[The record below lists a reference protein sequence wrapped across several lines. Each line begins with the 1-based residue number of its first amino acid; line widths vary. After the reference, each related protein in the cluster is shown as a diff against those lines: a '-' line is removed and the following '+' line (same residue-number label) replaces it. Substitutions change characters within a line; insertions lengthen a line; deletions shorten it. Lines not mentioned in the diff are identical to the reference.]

1 VHSGAIFIAVVV
13 LTPLLG
19 RLPLVVV
26 AAVLVVTAL
35 QLVDRWSL
43 QLVRKIACRE
53 MVDWRA
59 IALDFAVIVTVAA
72 TAIAGDIVVAVLIGV
87 GVAVVLFV
95 LRMSRSIVRREQW
108 GDGVR
113 SRRARD
119 AGESALLAEHGR
131 AILVLELDGPMFFGS
146 AESLADR
153 IESGLARGARYVVL
167 DMRRVNDLDSTG
179 ARIMLQAH
187 ERLKSRGAQ
196 LLVGSVEAVT
206 HVNVVLRDTGV
217 LAAIG
222 AARVFP
228 DADRALEWAENRVI
242 EAARSPEARAGE
254 YPFVQLDLLAGF
266 SAEERARFRE
276 LLGRRE
282 YAPGEVVFREGGA
295 GEELYI
301 IVAGSASVK
310 LRISGEGG
318 HGGEPGREQRLITFA
333 AGTVFGEMALLDRE
347 ARSASVEADERLVC
361 YVLDRHAYERIE
373 REMHGVAIKLLTNL
387 GRELSARLRRANR
400 MLNQLES

>member
-1 VHSGAIFIAVVV
+1 V
-13 LTPLLG
+13 
-19 RLPLVVV
+19 
-26 AAVLVVTAL
+26 
-35 QLVDRWSL
+35 
-43 QLVRKIACRE
+43 
-53 MVDWRA
+53 
-59 IALDFAVIVTVAA
+59 
-72 TAIAGDIVVAVLIGV
+72 
-87 GVAVVLFV
+87 
-95 LRMSRSIVRREQW
+95 
-108 GDGVR
+108 
-113 SRRARD
+113 
-119 AGESALLAEHGR
+119 
-131 AILVLELDGPMFFGS
+131 FFGS

-153 IESGLARGARYVVL
+153 IEAGLGRGARYVVL

-179 ARIMLQAH
+179 ARILLQAH
-187 ERLKSRGAQ
+187 ERLRSRGAQ

-242 EAARSPEARAGE
+242 EAARSPEAQAGE

-266 SAEERARFRE
+266 SAQEREQFRA
-276 LLGRRE
+276 LLRRRE
-282 YAPGEVVFREGGA
+282 YAPGEVVFREGGV
-295 GEELYI
+295 GDELYI

-310 LRISGEGG
+310 LEFADTA
-318 HGGEPGREQRLITFA
+318 EPGAAQGREQRLVTFA

-361 YVLDRHAYERIE
+361 YVLDRQAYDRIE
-373 REMHGVAIKLLTNL
+373 REMHAVAIKLLTNL